1 MTHNKNLAILVL
13 SVSAAVLTAA
23 LVLTTVS
30 DQALADASTRGGDYL
45 WVAGEYSA
53 QRDLIY
59 IVDLAAQKMNAYA
72 VTPQLNGLQLFDQV
86 DLKKA
91 FQKN

>member
-1 MTHNKNLAILVL
+1 MTDNKNLTIMVL
-13 SVSAAVLTAA
+13 CVSAAVLATA
-23 LVLTTVS
+23 LVVTSVS
-30 DQALADASTRGGDYL
+30 DRALADASTRGGDYI

-59 IVDLAAQKMNAYA
+59 VVDLAAQKMNTYR
-72 VTPQLNGLQLFDQV
+72 VTPKLDALQLRDQV
-86 DLKKA
+86 DLKKQ